1 MGIKTLVSPVWW
13 LLKKIWWV
21 VDGMRRALF
30 NVILLLLLIA
40 LIWGLVSGG
49 PKPLT
54 DKSTLVLGFEGPLV

>member
-30 NVILLLLLIA
+30 NLILLLLLVVELA
-40 LIWGLVSGG
+40 HQKMNLVE
-49 PKPLT
+49 LY
-54 DKSTLVLGFEGPLV
+54 